1 MFAFDQFVHAVV
13 AKASRHRL
21 LHLFSRRLLISGCVG
36 TLLAVAFRLLPVS
49 PQCARVSHLA
59 ILFASLGVPALLTL
73 LATRTA
79 RRTPDVLFELD
90 RKLGTE
96 ARISSL
102 HALSESNAPS
112 VFYDR
117 LVDAVARESEGWQ
130 RVFRASLRTLTSL
143 AIGAAFLLAIAVFL
157 VLGRPERLPS
167 RDLTEAGVANA
178 EIETLT
184 EEARDLADAE
194 LSEASPEDWIADAFQ
209 NLLAEREAAAQ
220 DQVPQDFDAK
230 AVEVYT
236 AALLDSLREQGV
248 RPLRQEELERLS
260 SFAEAAPPDLQG
272 ALDAVLEEQDPEEIL
287 DQIDLVAAYARQQAE
302 LAELLDD
309 EQGTELED
317 TYGTASSDAS
327 QTSEEDAGYPMSG
340 YGDESGAAPSLVE
353 APLPGRAGET
363 GEFFEYITGG
373 VPIELPGSVGAQGDA
388 GRLAVDY
395 EHVQT
400 ILDTRALPHDA
411 FETVRR
417 YFELISSGGE
427 T

>member
-1 MFAFDQFVHAVV
+1 MFAFDQFIHAVE
-13 AKASRHRL
+13 AKVSRYRL
-21 LHLFSRRLLISGCVG
+21 LHLFSRRFLISGCAG
-36 TLLAVAFRLLPVS
+36 TLLAVVFRLVPVS
-49 PQCARVSHLA
+49 PQGARAAHLA
-59 ILFASLGVPALLTL
+59 ILLVSVVVPALLAL
-73 LATRTA
+73 LGTRRA
-79 RRTPDVLFELD
+79 RRTSDVLFELD

-117 LVDAVARESEGWQ
+117 LVEAVARESEGWQ
-130 RVFRASLRTLTSL
+130 QVFRPSVRTLTSL
-143 AIGAAFLLAIAVFL
+143 AIGVALLLAITVF
-157 VLGRPERLPS
+157 VVIGRPERLPA

-178 EIETLT
+178 EIETLN
-184 EEARDLADAE
+184 EEAHNLADAE

-209 NLLAEREAAAQ
+209 NLLAAREAAAQ

-248 RPLRQEELERLS
+248 RPLRQDELERLS
-260 SFAEAAPPDLQG
+260 SFAEAAPLDLQG
-272 ALDAVLEEQDPEEIL
+272 ALGAVLEEQDPEEIL
-287 DQIDLVAAYARQQAE
+287 DQIDLVAAYARQQAK
-302 LAELLDD
+302 LAELFDD
-309 EQGTELED
+309 EQGADIEE
-317 TYGTASSDAS
+317 TYATVASDAS
-327 QTSEEDAGYPMSG
+327 QTSEEDVRYPMSG
-340 YGDESGAAPSLVE
+340 YGDENDTAPSLVE
-353 APLPGRAGET
+353 APLPGQVGET

-373 VPIELPGSVGAQGDA
+373 VPIELPGNAGAQGDA

-417 YFELISSGGE
+417 YFELISSGGD